1 MTLITPREASI
12 QAASTITSGNMY
24 PDTRIIPY
32 PPIFSSTPA
41 SMTLTAVGASVC
53 ASGSHVWN
61 GHTGNFTAKATNSSE
76 KITAAG
82 AISSPPAIALGSAV
96 MSKVPVEKK
105 SARIPTSMNA
115 LPRKVNIRN
124 FIAEYSLRPL
134 PQTAIRKYIG
144 TSSISQKRKKS
155 RKSSAVK
162 TPITA
167 VCRTRSQMK
176 YSRTRCFTL
185 HEAKTAAAP
194 MRPVSSTI
202 GALRPSTPRKYCI
215 WASPVAV
222 RSANGIQDSVLST
235 SCVPPRPRSYRTNMR
250 MLSRRLTTTAAPA
263 TTRVWVSVRA
273 RTSMISAPARGVN
286 TTAVSQ
292 PENSKSD
299 PYLNRK

>member
-1 MTLITPREASI
+1 M
-12 QAASTITSGNMY
+12 
-24 PDTRIIPY
+24 PY
-32 PPIFSSTPA
+32 PPIFNSTPA
-41 SMTLTAVGASVC
+41 SMTLTAVGASVW
-53 ASGSHVWN
+53 ASGSHVCT
-61 GHTGNFTAKATNSSE
+61 GHTGSLTAKATNRSE
-76 KITAAG
+76 KMTAAG
-82 AISSPPAIALGSAV
+82 AMSSAPAIASGRAV
-96 MSKVPVEKK
+96 MSNVPVEKK
-105 SARIPTSMNA
+105 SARIPTSMKA
-115 LPRKVNIRN
+115 LPRKVKIRN

-167 VCRTRSQMK
+167 VCNTRSQTK
-176 YSRTRCFTL
+176 YSRTRCLTL

-194 MRPVSSTI
+194 IRPVSSTS
-202 GALRPSTPRKYCI
+202 GALRPSTPRKYCT
-215 WASPVAV
+215 WASPVAD
-222 RSANGIQDSVLST
+222 RSANGIHDSVLST
-235 SCVPPRPRSYRTNMR
+235 SCVPPLSRSYRTNTA
-250 MLSRRLTTTAAPA
+250 MLSRRSTTTAAPA
-263 TTRVWVSVRA
+263 MTRVWVSVRA